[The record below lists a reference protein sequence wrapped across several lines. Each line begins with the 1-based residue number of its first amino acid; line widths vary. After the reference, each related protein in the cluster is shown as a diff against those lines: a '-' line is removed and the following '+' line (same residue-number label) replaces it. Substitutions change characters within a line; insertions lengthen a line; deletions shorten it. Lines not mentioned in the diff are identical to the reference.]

1 MSESLK
7 NSFEITRDIVLG
19 AEQYVPLEDKMA
31 FAVHV
36 AEQCCDVART
46 KIGFGD
52 DAELMVPD
60 VRVEN
65 SALRQRYLMG
75 ALYKIYLNVPFTPV
89 ENTEWLMAQDDYNRA
104 ASQFP
109 MNQLERL
116 KSDAAVRDKVFNIL
130 RDFKELERMVNAEI
144 QNTLTIGNDMVAR
157 LIAALSMS
165 VTPQALQ
172 NLSEAESALREQAKS
187 LHETTKEAQAAM
199 AERAAVQAKNISV
212 VDQGG
217 ATA

>member
-7 NSFEITRDIVLG
+7 KNFEITREIVLG

-36 AEQCCDVART
+36 AEKCCDVART
-46 KIGFGD
+46 TIRVGEGSD
-52 DAELMVPD
+52 LMVPD

-75 ALYKIYLNVPFTPV
+75 ALYGIYLRVAFEPV
-89 ENTEWLMAQDDYNRA
+89 KDTEWLMALDDYNRA

-116 KSDAAVRDKVFNIL
+116 KADNAVRDKVFNVL
-130 RDFKELERMVNAEI
+130 RDYKELERMVNAEI
-144 QNTLTIGNDMVAR
+144 QNTLTIGNDVVAR
-157 LIAALSMS
+157 IFAALSMS

-172 NLSEAESALREQAKS
+172 TLSEAENALKEQAKS
-187 LHETTKEAQAAM
+187 LRETTKEAQEAM
-199 AERAAVQAKNISV
+199 AERNAAQKENISV